1 MPKCPK
7 CGTDFDGPRCPACGE
22 SAPASVKALNKHI
35 QKHTYLLLAGLVG
48 IIIGD
53 YLYPPLDE
61 NPALILGLGLFFLP
75 ILMQIVI
82 IVRKRLPSNV
92 DRVCRVY
99 DHSGSIL
106 ILLAAFL
113 IVNGIADRAPVRH
126 VETSITRKYI
136 TSGRYTTNYHL
147 VVSSWRQGQ
156 DQERLRVGGKAYHS
170 MYVGELVVVEVHAG
184 LFGLPWYS
192 RVSPA

>member
-1 MPKCPK
+1 MQTCTK
-7 CGTDFDGPRCPACGE
+7 CGAEFHGAWCLACGE
-22 SAPASVKALNKHI
+22 SAPDSVKALNKRV
-35 QKHTYLLLAGLVG
+35 QKRWYLLLAGLVG

-75 ILMQIVI
+75 ILMQIVV
-82 IVRKRLPSNV
+82 IVCKRFPINV
-92 DRVCRVY
+92 DRVRRVY
-99 DHSGSIL
+99 DYSGSIL

-113 IVNGIADRAPVRH
+113 IVNGIADRAPVRQ
-126 VETSITRKYI
+126 VQTSITRKYI

-156 DQERLRVGGKAYHS
+156 DQERLRVSGKAYHS
-170 MYVGELVVVEVHAG
+170 MYVGEPVVVEVHPG